1 MPEIIYTEFKDYLV
15 DFKSKPDCVL
25 DNGSTVELHGF
36 CDASEKAYGTC
47 VYLWAVNISE
57 VVVHLVCAKS
67 RVTSLKIISLP
78 RLELYGA
85 LLLSELVEKVRTSSR
100 IRFENETN

>member
-25 DNGSTVELHGF
+25 DNGSTVELHWFLRRFGK
-36 CDASEKAYGTC
+36 S
-47 VYLWAVNISE
+47 LWHMRLFMGCQHF
-57 VVVHLVCAKS
+57 VVHLVCAKS